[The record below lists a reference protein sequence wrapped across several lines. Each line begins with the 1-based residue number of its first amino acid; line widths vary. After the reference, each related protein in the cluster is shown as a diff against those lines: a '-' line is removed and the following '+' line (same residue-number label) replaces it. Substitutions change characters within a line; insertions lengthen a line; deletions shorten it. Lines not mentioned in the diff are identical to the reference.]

1 MDEFYEEWDAIPV
14 GIPQYESRRNSYP
27 LLQSHLRQ
35 AASQMMRRCTHANI
49 PYVYCGS
56 AALRLLGVET
66 PEDLSGPGNA
76 WDNAPQ
82 SAIKQPKNVLHV
94 VVRTAGERHELPGVR
109 MQVWKG
115 LAADSIQRFANG
127 VQCLRPA
134 AAWASVA
141 MDATMLQLIQIAE
154 SMERYGLCPLT
165 DLRAFTSAHR
175 FHGKRRCLRALAIA
189 RPGSASVKETE
200 LRVRLELR
208 GLPAFEIN
216 YVVPGS
222 EYDSTHRGPRH
233 RKIPIGIG
241 ISGWSASFGLSAV
254 SA

>member
-14 GIPQYESRRNSYP
+14 DIHESRRNSYP

-35 AASQMMRRCTHANI
+35 TASQMMRRCARAHI

-56 AALRLLGVET
+56 TALRLLGVET

-76 WDNAPQ
+76 WDNAPPR
-82 SAIKQPKNVLHV
+82 ATKQPKDALHV
-94 VVRTAGERHELPGVR
+94 VVRTAGERKPLPGIR
-109 MQVWKG
+109 MHVWKG
-115 LAADSIQRFANG
+115 LAADSIQQFANG

-154 SMERYGLCPLT
+154 SMERYGLATLA
-165 DLRAFTSAHR
+165 DLRAFTGAHR

-189 RPGSASVKETE
+189 RTDSASVKETE

-208 GLPAFEIN
+208 GLPAFAIN
-216 YVVPGS
+216 YVVAGS
-222 EYDSTHRGPRH
+222 AYDSRAEHTVDLAIAQYRV
-233 RKIPIGIG
+233 
-241 ISGWSASFGLSAV
+241 GLEY
-254 SA
+254 